1 MKRTVRLT
9 EQDLINIV
17 KKVISAPISE
27 MIDITEGINKIPIL
41 LSEDAQGLLKYDRL
55 TLRPKGYECVPYAF
69 RAVVDNLKKKGY
81 NSLILKASLGTI
93 GRESSFGSGNRYD
106 ILNPLKTL
114 WAYLG
119 GSTSVGYGQVK
130 PETAKQYGMEIEDL
144 NSILGALTT
153 IYKILSSNYKKAKQ
167 NGFTDEKP
175 KNVTNSTGNAALDM
189 AILGYN
195 TGAGKIVKYCHT
207 SDPKLKRDCKLAGK
221 NVDGL
226 KVLNKPEI
234 NYVPNFKT
242 KRWDGVNIS
251 SHGYIKEVANRFK
264 NYNCF

>member
-1 MKRTVRLT
+1 MRRTIKLT

-17 KKVISAPISE
+17 KKVINEQSVIGAPNSGAIVNTKFKAPI
-27 MIDITEGINKIPIL
+27 
-41 LSEDAQGLLKYDRL
+41 
-55 TLRPKGYECVPYAF
+55 KGYECVPYAF
-69 RAVVDNLKKKGY
+69 RAAVDNLKKKGY
-81 NSLILKASLGTI
+81 NSLILKASLATI

-106 ILNPLKTL
+106 FLNPLKTL

-144 NSILGALTT
+144 NSTLGALTT
-153 IYKILSSNYKKAKQ
+153 IYKILSSNYQKAKE
-167 NGFTDEKP
+167 NGFTNAKS

-189 AILGYN
+189 AIVGYN
-195 TGAGKIVKYCHT
+195 AGASKIVKYCHT
-207 SDPKLKRDCKLAGK
+207 SDPKLKRDCKLAYK
-221 NVDGL
+221 NVGGL

-234 NYVPNFKT
+234 NYVPNFKN

-251 SHGYIKEVANRFK
+251 SHGYIEEVAKRLK
-264 NYNCF
+264 TYTCF